1 MVQVNGSIDGLE
13 RIEITSLEQLRCW
26 LGDHHGQGEGVWL
39 VTYKKHRP
47 EVCVGRM
54 DVLDELIA
62 HGWTDGAMRRID
74 DDRVMQLVS
83 PRRTHIWART
93 YQERAQR
100 LLVEGRMHSAGLAA
114 IDDAKQRGTWNEHA
128 HVDDL
133 LVPDDLA
140 SEFASRARSAETF
153 ESFPPS
159 HRRNVLRW
167 LAKAKR
173 ADTRRKRLAEIADRA
188 SAGERV
194 PGM

>member
-1 MVQVNGSIDGLE
+1 MDQVNNAGDGLE
-13 RIEITSLEQLRCW
+13 RIEITSLEQLRVW
-26 LGDHHGQGEGVWL
+26 LGAHHDRDDGVWF
-39 VTYKKHRP
+39 VTYKKHHP
-47 EVCVGRM
+47 DVFVGRM

-74 DDRVMQLVS
+74 NDRVMQLVS

-93 YQERAQR
+93 YQDRAQR
-100 LLVEGRMHSAGLAA
+100 LVVEGRMHPAGLAA
-114 IDDAKQRGTWNEHA
+114 IDYAKLRGTWNEHA

-133 LVPDDLA
+133 LVPEDLA
-140 SEFASRARSAETF
+140 AEFASRARAAETF
-153 ESFPPS
+153 DSFPPS

-173 ADTRRKRLAEIADRA
+173 ADTRRKRLIQVATLAA
-188 SAGERV
+188 VGERV